1 MPPPWRTRSPWGR
14 GWRFRKSDGRTTL
27 GQQGNASTAHEITKV
42 KIAEELEEEEIG
54 EDFGELVK
62 FTIGGFAG
70 GLALGVLLDSF
81 GLQLSPVG
89 QWLVRTLSGEG
100 ESVFE
105 GFYALRQRFRRA
117 RGTMAEAYG
126 WGKLLGMM
134 APWIVDWGSRT
145 LGVAVYGVQG
155 FYIPYLYSMSDQ
167 IGANVSGLL
176 FLRRQEGSWPAAM
189 GRYLRHPVLLTSLMV
204 VLLVPAG
211 LFLARV
217 GGFSP
222 TTQTYTAL
230 EAMAANLCWVPPLVG
245 ALVERF
251 GPNPPA

>member
-1 MPPPWRTRSPWGR
+1 MTEVMPT
-14 GWRFRKSDGRTTL
+14 DG
-27 GQQGNASTAHEITKV
+27 
-42 KIAEELEEEEIG
+42 LEEEETG
-54 EDFGELVK
+54 EEFGELAQ
-62 FTIGGFAG
+62 FTIAGFAG
-70 GLALGVLLDSF
+70 GLALGVLLDF
-81 GLQLSPVG
+81 LGLQLSPVG

-117 RGTMAEAYG
+117 KGTMAEAYG

-134 APWIVDWGSRT
+134 APWIVDWGSRA
-145 LGVAVYGVQG
+145 LGVDVYGVQG

-176 FLRRQEGSWPAAM
+176 FLRREAGSWPAAM
-189 GRYLRHPVLLTSLMV
+189 ARYARHPVLLTSLTV

-211 LFLARV
+211 LLLARV

-245 ALVERF
+245 ALVERSR
-251 GPNPPA
+251 PSRAA

>member
-1 MPPPWRTRSPWGR
+1 MTEVGFTQER
-14 GWRFRKSDGRTTL
+14 
-27 GQQGNASTAHEITKV
+27 
-42 KIAEELEEEEIG
+42 EEEEIG
-54 EDFGELVK
+54 EDFGELAK
-62 FTIGGFAG
+62 FTIAGFAG
-70 GLALGVLLDSF
+70 GLALGVLLDSL

-105 GFYALRQRFRRA
+105 GFYALRQRLRRA
-117 RGTMAEAYG
+117 TGTMAEAYG
-126 WGKLLGMM
+126 WGKLLGMI
-134 APWIVDWGSRT
+134 APWIVDWGSRA
-145 LGVAVYGVQG
+145 LGVDVYGVQG

-176 FLRRQEGSWPAAM
+176 FLRREAGSWSAAM
-189 GRYLRHPVLLTSLMV
+189 ARYARHPVLLTSLTV
-204 VLLVPAG
+204 VLLVPTG
-211 LFLARV
+211 LLLARV

-245 ALVERF
+245 ALAERSH
-251 GPNPPA
+251 ASRAA